1 MAYMRPAITRIAKQ
15 KKKMEERAGKLI
27 IRYPAYL
34 YTLFYAFGLYLVLPL
49 IDVPLLGLSISAPI
63 FFVIAATVIFKPVKP
78 WFKEHQGW
86 IILSLSIWL
95 AVALSTIINEM
106 LPGGSFNRSG
116 MISILQYAYWLLVFV
131 VCGYLFRDGEVRK
144 RTIDVFAFG
153 SLVLGILRW
162 VEALIFGRIGAW
174 SGTQIMTQNGYGFQ
188 FSAFYPFL
196 IYKVFNLST
205 RKKGWWILGTVMTL
219 GAIAINGS
227 RGSWVAIAIGF
238 SLMVFLFFL
247 YSPRSTFYGLSIL
260 LVLTILGG
268 LVLSVSPELN
278 LAVSSRIDSMTSLD
292 EDKSYVVRKVLVQ
305 KGLKLFEESPIIGVG
320 SLRFTEEKTNLE
332 LPELLSH
339 ANIEIIERKQSHNSY
354 IQFLAE
360 FGLLGS
366 IPFLLLLL
374 GLLLQLYGLRKR
386 VIQSGELQIVAIFIS
401 FVQMLTHIW
410 VINALTSTMFWAML
424 GLVAGAGKE
433 DVQVK

>member
-1 MAYMRPAITRIAKQ
+1 
-15 KKKMEERAGKLI
+15 
-27 IRYPAYL
+27 
-34 YTLFYAFGLYLVLPL
+34 
-49 IDVPLLGLSISAPI
+49 
-63 FFVIAATVIFKPVKP
+63 
-78 WFKEHQGW
+78 
-86 IILSLSIWL
+86 
-95 AVALSTIINEM
+95 
-106 LPGGSFNRSG
+106 
-116 MISILQYAYWLLVFV
+116 
-131 VCGYLFRDGEVRK
+131 
-144 RTIDVFAFG
+144 
-153 SLVLGILRW
+153 
-162 VEALIFGRIGAW
+162 
-174 SGTQIMTQNGYGFQ
+174 
-188 FSAFYPFL
+188 
-196 IYKVFNLST
+196 
-205 RKKGWWILGTVMTL
+205 MTL

-227 RGSWVAIAIGF
+227 RDHGPCSYWF
-238 SLMVFLFFL
+238 LLMVFLFFL

-305 KGLKLFEESPIIGVG
+305 KGFKLFEESPIIGVG

-339 ANIEIIERKQSHNSY
+339 ANIEVIERKQSHNSY

-410 VINALTSTMFWAML
+410 VH
-424 GLVAGAGKE
+424 
-433 DVQVK
+433 